1 MVLCFENSLEKAW
14 RTIEVKFSLQC
25 FRIAGVK
32 KSFSTW
38 KTIWFMFTHF
48 LYFFFPQS
56 NDVLTVTR
64 WDKRDDNSH
73 FLREESERLFENS
86 ESLTRGKC
94 CFFCCRLKIFFKC
107 WAFFTQ
113 KNKLQYKTHLCF
125 SPLFVF
131 SNGSIFCRLEKPWR
145 TIAVLF
151 SSQFFPI
158 PRVVVKKSFSTR
170 KTIWFLYC
178 LLTFCISFFYSP
190 TMCCL

>member
-1 MVLCFENSLEKAW
+1 M
-14 RTIEVKFSLQC
+14 
-25 FRIAGVK
+25 K
-32 KSFSTW
+32 KSFSTR
-38 KTIWFMFTHF
+38 KTIWFIFTHS

-94 CFFCCRLKIFFKC
+94 CFFCCRLKIFF
-107 WAFFTQ
+107 
-113 KNKLQYKTHLCF
+113 N
-125 SPLFVF
+125 
-131 SNGSIFCRLEKPWR
+131 R

-151 SSQFFPI
+151 SSQCFPI

-170 KTIWFLYC
+170 KTLWFIFTHSLYFFFPQSNDVLTVTRWDKRDDNSHFFREESERLFENSESLTRGKC
-178 LLTFCISFFYSP
+178 CFFLLPAKNIF
-190 TMCCL
+190 

>member
-1 MVLCFENSLEKAW
+1 M
-14 RTIEVKFSLQC
+14 
-25 FRIAGVK
+25 FRCRL

-38 KTIWFMFTHF
+38 KTIWFIFTHS

-94 CFFCCRLKIFFKC
+94 CFFCCRLKIFFK
-107 WAFFTQ
+107 
-113 KNKLQYKTHLCF
+113 
-125 SPLFVF
+125 
-131 SNGSIFCRLEKPWR
+131 R

-151 SSQFFPI
+151 SSQCFPI

-170 KTIWFLYC
+170 KTIWFIFTHSLYFFFPQSNDVLTVTARWHRGSPSDGQGHSHSWSRGRLCSSLTAYRC
-178 LLTFCISFFYSP
+178 LSSQSGIT
-190 TMCCL
+190 